1 MAEDYLDFLKGF
13 EEEDFGLEA
22 VSAEELSEKI
32 VAPSQTTETLTQT
45 SEALQSNITGISNLE
60 EKIDS
65 VITQVKGLNA
75 LLDFD
80 ELNIEGKLD
89 DILDKVANVQVSTD
103 AGTGTAVVEESTE
116 TKDKLDK
123 IMAAI
128 GDPEKRK
135 AEVERRLQEAIET
148 KNAEIDG
155 KLKEVE
161 TLIIPLLINFI
172 KPESLEKK
180 YIYWPNRKPIIERQI
195 KKIMQITRGA

>member
-1 MAEDYLDFLKGF
+1 MADDYLDFLKGF

-32 VAPSQTTETLTQT
+32 VVPSQTTETLTQT

-60 EKIDS
+60 TKIDS

-89 DILDKVANVQVSTD
+89 DILEKVDNVQSAAPSEV
-103 AGTGTAVVEESTE
+103 TAVVKESTE

-135 AEVERRLQEAIET
+135 AEVEKRLAEAIE
-148 KNAEIDG
+148 KKKAEVDG

-161 TLIIPLLINFI
+161 GMIIPLLVNFI

-195 KKIMQITRGA
+195 KKIMQVTRG

>member
-32 VAPSQTTETLTQT
+32 VVPTQTTETLTQT

-65 VITQVKGLNA
+65 VINEVKGINA

-89 DILDKVANVQVSTD
+89 DILEKVDNVQAAAPSEVN
-103 AGTGTAVVEESTE
+103 AVVEESAE
-116 TKDKLDK
+116 TKEKLDK

-135 AEVERRLQEAIET
+135 AEVEMRLAEAIE
-148 KNAEIDG
+148 KKKEEVDG

-161 TLIIPLLINFI
+161 AMIIPLLVNFI

-195 KKIMQITRGA
+195 KKIMQVTRG

>member
-32 VAPSQTTETLTQT
+32 VVPTQATETLTQT

-60 EKIDS
+60 AKIDS
-65 VITQVKGLNA
+65 VINEVKGISA

-89 DILDKVANVQVSTD
+89 DILEKVDNVQAAAPSEVN
-103 AGTGTAVVEESTE
+103 AVVEESAE

-135 AEVERRLQEAIET
+135 AEVEKRLAEAIE
-148 KNAEIDG
+148 KKKEEVDG

-161 TLIIPLLINFI
+161 AMIIPLLVNFI

-195 KKIMQITRGA
+195 KKIMQVTRG

>member
-32 VAPSQTTETLTQT
+32 VAPSQPTETLTQT
-45 SEALQSNITGISNLE
+45 SEALQSHNTGISNLE
-60 EKIDS
+60 AKIDS
-65 VITQVKGLNA
+65 VINEVKGINA

-89 DILDKVANVQVSTD
+89 DILEKVDNVQATAPSEVN
-103 AGTGTAVVEESTE
+103 AVVEESAE

-135 AEVERRLQEAIET
+135 AEVEKRLAEAI
-148 KNAEIDG
+148 
-155 KLKEVE
+155 
-161 TLIIPLLINFI
+161 
-172 KPESLEKK
+172 
-180 YIYWPNRKPIIERQI
+180 
-195 KKIMQITRGA
+195 

>member
-32 VAPSQTTETLTQT
+32 VVPTQTTETLTQT

-65 VITQVKGLNA
+65 VINEVKGINA

-89 DILDKVANVQVSTD
+89 DILEKMDNVPAAAPSEVN
-103 AGTGTAVVEESTE
+103 AVVEESAE

-135 AEVERRLQEAIET
+135 AEVEKRLAEAIE
-148 KNAEIDG
+148 KKKEEVDG

-161 TLIIPLLINFI
+161 AMIIPLLVNFI

-195 KKIMQITRGA
+195 KKIMAVTRG

>member
-1 MAEDYLDFLKGF
+1 MADDYLDFLKGF

-32 VAPSQTTETLTQT
+32 IAPSQTTETLTQP

-60 EKIDS
+60 TKIDS

-89 DILDKVANVQVSTD
+89 DILEKVDNVQAAAPSEVN
-103 AGTGTAVVEESTE
+103 AVVEESAE

-135 AEVERRLQEAIET
+135 AEVEKRLAEAIE
-148 KNAEIDG
+148 KKKAEVDG

-161 TLIIPLLINFI
+161 SMIIPLLINFI

-195 KKIMQITRGA
+195 KKIMQVTRG

>member
-32 VAPSQTTETLTQT
+32 VVPTQTTETLTQT

-65 VITQVKGLNA
+65 VINEVKGINA

-89 DILDKVANVQVSTD
+89 DILEKVDNVQAAAPSEVN
-103 AGTGTAVVEESTE
+103 AVVEESAE
-116 TKDKLDK
+116 TKEKLDK

-135 AEVERRLQEAIET
+135 AEVEKRLAEAIE
-148 KNAEIDG
+148 KKKEEVDG

-161 TLIIPLLINFI
+161 AMIIPLLVNFI

-195 KKIMQITRGA
+195 KKIMQVTRG

>member
-32 VAPSQTTETLTQT
+32 VVPTQATETLTQT

-60 EKIDS
+60 AKIDS
-65 VITQVKGLNA
+65 VINEVKGINA
-75 LLDFD
+75 LWDFD

-89 DILDKVANVQVSTD
+89 DILEKVDNVQAAAPSEVN
-103 AGTGTAVVEESTE
+103 AVVEESAE

-135 AEVERRLQEAIET
+135 AEVEKRLAEAIEEN
-148 KNAEIDG
+148 KEEVDG

-161 TLIIPLLINFI
+161 AMIIPLLVNFI
-172 KPESLEKK
+172 KPEALEKK

-195 KKIMQITRGA
+195 KKIMQVTRG